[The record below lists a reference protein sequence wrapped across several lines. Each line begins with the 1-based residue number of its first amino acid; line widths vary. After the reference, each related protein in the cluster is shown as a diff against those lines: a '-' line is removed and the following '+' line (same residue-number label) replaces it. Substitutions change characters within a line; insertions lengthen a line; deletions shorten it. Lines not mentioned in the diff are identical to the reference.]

1 MTELDAACIEA
12 AFERCGRT
20 TRAPLTVLATT
31 GSTNDDARQ
40 AAAQGAPTGS
50 VFVADA
56 QDSGRG
62 RGAHR
67 WHSPPGSNIYLSL
80 VARPAIA
87 PALMAP
93 ISLVVGVALAMTVD
107 DLLGG
112 PERAAIKWPNDVY
125 VDARKLAGILVEAS
139 TRGDAPP
146 ELIIGVGLNVS
157 LETFPDELAARATS
171 LKRLGCEQLDRNEI
185 VARLIHRIETQLS
198 AYEGRGMPS
207 ILEQLGRRDFL
218 RGRAVTVGEVSGT
231 AAGIDEQ
238 GRLIIRDSEGQLQPL
253 WSGEVNWR

>member
-1 MTELDAACIEA
+1 MAELDAARIEA
-12 AFERCGRT
+12 AFERCGR
-20 TRAPLTVLATT
+20 RSDAPLTVLATT

-40 AAAQGAPTGS
+40 AAAQGAPSGAL
-50 VFVADA
+50 FVADA
-56 QDSGRG
+56 QESGRG

-80 VARPAIA
+80 IARPAIS

-93 ISLVVGVALAMTVD
+93 ISLVVGVALALTVD

-112 PERAAIKWPNDVY
+112 SERAAIKWPNDVY

-139 TRGDAPP
+139 TRGDASP

-157 LETFPDELAARATS
+157 LETFPDDLAERATS

-185 VARLIHRIETQLS
+185 VARLIYGIETQLS

-207 ILEQLGRRDFL
+207 ILEQLERRDFL
-218 RGRAVTVGEVSGT
+218 RGRPVTVGEVSGT

-238 GRLIIRDSEGQLQPL
+238 GRLIIRDGEGQRQPL